1 MNYIANVALYIINGE
16 TKLSALSLSEIVV
29 IIGPEEE
36 KNNPGFR
43 THYWAHSHRP
53 VIDTRVISVSD
64 RVVVWPQIVQWS
76 GSPSPRSTLYVCAP
90 TQVMHKYLHYL
101 RHRRLRLGYNLFFTN
116 YRAKLNQSS
125 LQGLLGIRWGLSRFL
140 GRQDDC
146 VKFFSCIKTTFSF
159 VKCYWNMFYEHKHN
173 YCRLWNFTTMEAIQL
188 KLIVLS
194 KRNTCLT
201 NIIRGRYYDN

>member
-1 MNYIANVALYIINGE
+1 MNYRTNIALYYKWGNESISTQPQRDCCNNR
-16 TKLSALSLSEIVV
+16 SRQ
-29 IIGPEEE
+29 

-125 LQGLLGIRWGLSRFL
+125 LQGLLGIRWGLFRFL

-159 VKCYWNMFYEHKHN
+159 VKSYWDMFYEHKQN
-173 YCRLWNFTTMEAIQL
+173 CRLF
-188 KLIVLS
+188 
-194 KRNTCLT
+194 
-201 NIIRGRYYDN
+201 